1 MVTKVDDIHAQ
12 LNALKEAYAAKL
24 PVKFDEIG
32 KVWSDI
38 ADDNGSLKENIIL
51 LHRLVHSIAG
61 SGATFGYNT
70 LSQQARTIEQ
80 IVNSWLT
87 EGAQHINNDR
97 EKVSGLLTLFRET
110 TFTPDK
116 EEAVISAVSSES
128 QAKQQ
133 KKSLIYMLEDD
144 AVLAK
149 KLSAQLTRYNYI
161 VETFAYAGELK
172 AAIKSTQPALLI
184 ADITLPEGRTVGLD
198 IVREIRSDIAPDLSV
213 IFTSARDDFDIRLQA
228 VRAGGETYFVKPLN
242 IDQLIDRLDQMTCR
256 EKPDPYR
263 ILVIDD
269 DTSLA
274 EHYALILRQA
284 GMEVSVT
291 SNPENIFHDIARCN
305 PEFIL
310 MDMHMP
316 ECSGMELAKLIR
328 QQDAYISIPIVFLS
342 TESNI
347 NKQLSALGLGGD
359 DFLNKPIQNNHL
371 VLSVTARVQRARQLS
386 NLMSQDSLT
395 GLLKHTSIKQ
405 QLEAELSRAKRLN
418 STLCY
423 VMIDIDH
430 FKKVND
436 TYGHMTGDRVI
447 KSLARMLQ
455 HRLRKTDSIGRYGGE
470 EFALVLPDTDIK
482 NAKRIVEEI
491 QRRFSELKFQFNK
504 QEFNVTLSAGIAC
517 YPVLDK
523 GSEINQA
530 ADKALYQAK
539 KKGRNRTELDRKS
552 KSS

>member
-228 VRAGGETYFVKPLN
+228 VRAGGETYFAKPLN